1 MTPPPETRKRLV
13 HRSEPVIQFVVAG
26 GTFAIA
32 ATAVEEIRNVEG
44 LQPLATSVM
53 SPAKLAKARYRLQ
66 RSGKVYCVIDATYH
80 FHLLPSQAT
89 RILVLRHHAV
99 AVLVGRID
107 LMAEISA
114 IYVLP
119 RAFTGEER
127 QWYRGVALIPNGPG
141 EQRLVP
147 VVNPDGFLTKAETI
161 LVAPL
166 LQAVGAAP

>member
-1 MTPPPETRKRLV
+1 MTPQPEPRKRLS
-13 HRSEPVIQFVVAG
+13 HRSEPVILFAVAG
-26 GTFAIA
+26 VTFAIA

-44 LQPLATSVM
+44 LQPLATSAVAL
-53 SPAKLAKARYRLQ
+53 AKLAKVRYRLE
-66 RSGKVYCVIDATYH
+66 RAGKAYCVIDGGYH
-80 FHLLPSQAT
+80 FRLLPSHAT
-89 RILVLRHHAV
+89 RILVLRRHAV
-99 AVLVGRID
+99 AILVDRID

-127 QWYRGVALIPNGPG
+127 QWYRGVALIPGAPG

-147 VVNPDGFLTKAETI
+147 VVNPDGFLSKAEAI

>member
-1 MTPPPETRKRLV
+1 MTPQPETRKRV
-13 HRSEPVIQFVVAG
+13 AHRSEPVIQFVVAG
-26 GTFAIA
+26 VTFAIA

-44 LQPLATSVM
+44 LQPLETSAVL
-53 SPAKLAKARYRLQ
+53 PARVAKARYRLE
-66 RSGKVYCVIDATYH
+66 RSGKAYCVVDATYH
-80 FHLLPSQAT
+80 FHLLPSRAT
-89 RILVLRHHAV
+89 RILVLRRHAV
-99 AVLVGRID
+99 AVLVDRID

-127 QWYRGVALIPNGPG
+127 QWYRGVALIPSAPG

-147 VVNPDGFLTKAETI
+147 VVNPDAFLTKVETI
-161 LVAPL
+161 MVAPL